1 MRYGMFYDARTKA
14 PLKHDPVKAL
24 IAPRPIGWISTLSRE
39 GVANLAPYSFFNLVA
54 SGPSIVA
61 FSSAGRKDS
70 QTNAEQTGE
79 FVCNIA
85 SFDQRE
91 AVNSSAATLPPEV
104 DEFALTGLGTLP
116 SQMIKPPRVKGAP
129 AHLECVYLQT
139 VPLFSK
145 DGVRNGFDLV
155 LGEVVG
161 VHIDDQ
167 FVKEGLVDTAA
178 MRLIARLGYL
188 DYSVTDEVFALK
200 RPD

>member
-1 MRYGMFYDARTKA
+1 MFYDARTKA

-24 IAPRPIGWISTLSRE
+24 VAPRPIGWISTLSRE
-39 GVANLAPYSFFNLVA
+39 GVANLAPYIFFNLVA

-91 AVNSSAATLPPEV
+91 AVNSSAATLPPEI

-116 SQMIKPPRVKGAP
+116 SQLIKPPRVKGAP

-188 DYSVTDEVFALK
+188 DYSVTDQVFALK

>member
-1 MRYGMFYDARTKA
+1 MFYDARRKA
-14 PLKHDPVKAL
+14 PLRYDPVKAL
-24 IAPRPIGWISTLSRE
+24 VAPRPIGWISTLSLD

-91 AVNSSAATLPPEV
+91 AVNSSAATLPPEI
-104 DEFALTGLGTLP
+104 DEFALTGLETLP
-116 SQMIKPPRVKGAP
+116 SELIKPPRVKGAP

>member
-1 MRYGMFYDARTKA
+1 MFYDARNKA
-14 PLKHDPVKAL
+14 PLRYDSVKAL
-24 IAPRPIGWISTLSRE
+24 VAPRPIGWISTLSLD

-91 AVNSSAATLPPEV
+91 AVNSSAATLPPEI
-104 DEFALTGLGTLP
+104 DEFALTGLETLP
-116 SQMIKPPRVKGAP
+116 SELIKPPRVKGAP

-167 FVKEGLVDTAA
+167 FVKEGMVDTAA

>member
-1 MRYGMFYDARTKA
+1 MFYDARTKA

-24 IAPRPIGWISTLSRE
+24 VAPRPIGWISTLSRE

-116 SQMIKPPRVKGAP
+116 SQLIKPPRVKGAP

-188 DYSVTDEVFALK
+188 DYSVTDEVFAMR

>member
-1 MRYGMFYDARTKA
+1 MFYDARTKA

-24 IAPRPIGWISTLSRE
+24 VAPRPIGWISTLSRD

-116 SQMIKPPRVKGAP
+116 SQLIKPPRVLGAP
-129 AHLECVYLQT
+129 AHLECVHLQT

-167 FVKEGLVDTAA
+167 FIKEGLVDTGA

-188 DYSVTDEVFALK
+188 DYSVTDEVFAMR

>member
-1 MRYGMFYDARTKA
+1 MFYDARNKA

-24 IAPRPIGWISTLSRE
+24 VAPRPIGWISTLSRD
-39 GVANLAPYSFFNLVA
+39 GIANLAPYSFFNLVA

-70 QTNAEQTGE
+70 QTNVEQTGE

-91 AVNSSAATLPPEV
+91 AVNSSAATLPPEI
-104 DEFALTGLGTLP
+104 DEFALTGLGTEP
-116 SQMIKPPRVKGAP
+116 SQLIKPPRVKGAP

>member
-1 MRYGMFYDARTKA
+1 MFYDARNKA

-24 IAPRPIGWISTLSRE
+24 VAPRPIGWISTLSRD
-39 GVANLAPYSFFNLVA
+39 GIANLAPYSFFNLVA

-85 SFDQRE
+85 SFDQRK
-91 AVNSSAATLPPEV
+91 AVNSSAATLPPEI
-104 DEFALTGLGTLP
+104 DEFVLTGLGTEP
-116 SQMIKPPRVKGAP
+116 SQLIKPPRVKGAP

-139 VPLFSK
+139 VPVFSK

-167 FVKEGLVDTAA
+167 FVMEGLVDTAA

>member
-1 MRYGMFYDARTKA
+1 MFYDARRKA
-14 PLKHDPVKAL
+14 PLRYDPVKAL
-24 IAPRPIGWISTLSRE
+24 VAPRPIGWISTLSLD

-91 AVNSSAATLPPEV
+91 AVNSSAATLPPEI
-104 DEFALTGLGTLP
+104 DEFALTGLETLP
-116 SQMIKPPRVKGAP
+116 SELIKPPRVKGAP

-167 FVKEGLVDTAA
+167 FVKEGMVDTAA

>member
-1 MRYGMFYDARTKA
+1 MFYDARTKA

-85 SFDQRE
+85 SFDQRN

-139 VPLFSK
+139 VHLFSK

>member
-1 MRYGMFYDARTKA
+1 MFYDARRKA
-14 PLKHDPVKAL
+14 PLRYDPVKAL
-24 IAPRPIGWISTLSRE
+24 VAPRPIGWISTLSLD

-104 DEFALTGLGTLP
+104 DEFALTGLETLP
-116 SQMIKPPRVKGAP
+116 SELIKPPRVKGAP

-167 FVKEGLVDTAA
+167 FVKEGMVDTAA

-188 DYSVTDEVFALK
+188 DYSVTDAVFALK

>member
-1 MRYGMFYDARTKA
+1 MFYDTRSKA
-14 PLKHDPVKAL
+14 PLRYDPVKAL
-24 IAPRPIGWISTLSRE
+24 VAPRPIGWISTLSCD

-116 SQMIKPPRVKGAP
+116 SELIKPPRVKGAP

-167 FVKEGLVDTAA
+167 FVKEGMVDTAA

>member
-1 MRYGMFYDARTKA
+1 MFYDARTKA

-24 IAPRPIGWISTLSRE
+24 VAPRPIGWISTLSRE

-85 SFDQRE
+85 SFDQRD

-188 DYSVTDEVFALK
+188 DYSVTDEVFAMR

>member
-1 MRYGMFYDARTKA
+1 MFYDARTKA

-24 IAPRPIGWISTLSRE
+24 IAPRPIGWISTLSQE

-85 SFDQRE
+85 SFDQRD

-167 FVKEGLVDTAA
+167 FVKEGMVDTAA

-188 DYSVTDEVFALK
+188 DYSVTDEVFAMR

>member
-1 MRYGMFYDARTKA
+1 MFYDARTKA

-85 SFDQRE
+85 SFDQRD

>member
-1 MRYGMFYDARTKA
+1 MFYDARTKA

-85 SFDQRE
+85 SFDQRD

-104 DEFALTGLGTLP
+104 DEFALTGLETLP
-116 SQMIKPPRVKGAP
+116 SQLIKPPRVKGAP

-188 DYSVTDEVFALK
+188 DYSVTDEVFAMR

>member
-116 SQMIKPPRVKGAP
+116 SELIKPPRVKGAP

-167 FVKEGLVDTAA
+167 FVKEGMVDTAA

>member
-1 MRYGMFYDARTKA
+1 MFYDARTKA

-24 IAPRPIGWISTLSRE
+24 VAPRPIGWISTLSRE

-155 LGEVVG
+155 LGEVVA
-161 VHIDDQ
+161 VHIDDR
-167 FVKEGLVDTAA
+167 FIKEGLVDTAA
-178 MRLIARLGYL
+178 MRLLARLGYL
-188 DYSVTDEVFALK
+188 DYSVTDEVFAMR